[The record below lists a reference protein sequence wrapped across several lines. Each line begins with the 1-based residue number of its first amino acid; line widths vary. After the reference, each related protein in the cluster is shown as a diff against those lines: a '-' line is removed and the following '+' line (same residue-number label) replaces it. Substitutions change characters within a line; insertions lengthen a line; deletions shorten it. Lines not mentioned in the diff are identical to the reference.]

1 MYLEIIKKIKPEM
14 DKAVQFL
21 EREIAKIRTGRATPS
36 LVEDIVADCF
46 GQKFP
51 IKQLAAISTPEPK
64 TVVIQPWDKSAL
76 VNIEAG
82 IRDSN
87 LNLNPVNDGKVV
99 RLTLPTLTEDRR
111 KELNKIVQQAAENTR
126 IVLRNERRKT
136 WEEIQNLVKVGK
148 ATEDDKYQSEEDLNK
163 AINEFNDKIEK
174 ILKDKE
180 KEIMGQ

>member
-1 MYLEIIKKIKPEM
+1 MIDQLIKKFKTKGE
-14 DKAVQFL
+14 DA
-21 EREIAKIRTGRATPS
+21 IRNFTDELRTVHTGRAS
-36 LVEDIVADCF
+36 SILVENISISYYGTNVPLKQVA
-46 GQKFP
+46 QINIP
-51 IKQLAAISTPEPK
+51 QNNMI
-64 TVVIQPWDKSAL
+64 VIQPWDKSAL

-82 IRDSN
+82 VRESN
-87 LNLNPVNDGKVV
+87 LNLNPVNDGKVI
-99 RLTLPTLTEDRR
+99 RLTLPSLTEDRR
-111 KELNKIVQQAAENTR
+111 KELNKIVQQAAENSR

-136 WEEIQNLVKVGK
+136 WEEIQNLVKSGK